1 MEDSEINVAR
11 EEGNEELEM
20 ENRDDHEA
28 SQERNILVLGKI
40 GAGKASIA
48 NAILGSCVFFV
59 GTSIQSTT
67 RECNDTIAV
76 KEHEAGCYKYKIAL
90 VDTVGVNK
98 QHQDEEIQRIS
109 KALKSF
115 NSLSMIILV
124 FKLERFTPQER
135 ESFQNVI
142 SVLKSSFKDPS
153 SITALV
159 VTNCEQKDSQAKEEI
174 RRDLALYGTA
184 TAEVVQFAQKGTFL
198 VGLPKLSE
206 LPLALKQHYELIVKD
221 DEQQLQELAK
231 QASMSESTNPEIGPE
246 CWLRKLYREQQCN
259 VL

>member
-1 MEDSEINVAR
+1 MAYHPAPACFSNLA
-11 EEGNEELEM
+11 
-20 ENRDDHEA
+20 
-28 SQERNILVLGKI
+28 RNILIIGKT

-48 NAILGSCVFFV
+48 NAILDSNVFNV
-59 GTSIQSTT
+59 GTAIQSST
-67 RECNDTIAV
+67 RKSDDTVTV
-76 KEHEAGCYKYKIAL
+76 KERPAGGYNYKIAL
-90 VDTVGVNK
+90 VDTVGVRDNQGRRLNQQIEK
-98 QHQDEEIQRIS
+98 RIS
-109 KALKSF
+109 EALKRF
-115 NSLSMIILV
+115 VSLSMIILV

-198 VGLPKLSE
+198 VGLPKISE
-206 LPLALKQHYELIVKD
+206 IPLALKQHYEQSVKD
-221 DEQQLQELAK
+221 DEQRLKELAK
-231 QASMSESTNPEIGPE
+231 KASTKDSLPSSDDRHGRFGACCDI
-246 CWLRKLYREQQCN
+246 L
-259 VL
+259 